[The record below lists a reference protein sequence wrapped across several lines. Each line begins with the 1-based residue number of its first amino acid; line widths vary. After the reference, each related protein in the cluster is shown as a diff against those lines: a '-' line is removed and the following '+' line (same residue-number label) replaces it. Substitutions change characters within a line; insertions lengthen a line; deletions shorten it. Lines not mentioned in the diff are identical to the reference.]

1 MKIANLFKLKTLALI
16 SALSVAAS
24 ANTYVDPILGNFM
37 NSRLVQST
45 KVIVLLKYDDNGI
58 PAPARYNS
66 PAIKKYLMN
75 LYRKAAQGVYQVI
88 VQNPNDMKLVDQFWI
103 NNSLG
108 VEVTPNGL
116 RKLTMVPNIEK
127 IYANRKVIYANPINA
142 RYANNRNESADYP
155 YDLKDLGI
163 DELMKSNPDILGQG
177 INVGVIDT
185 GMDGKHPILKDK
197 IALFY
202 DSVAGK
208 ITAPVDR
215 AEHGTHVSGT
225 IAGGDRTN
233 NNIGVAPGAKIIG
246 AAALDGYDK
255 MLQSM
260 QFMLDP
266 DGNPDTQD
274 APKLISNSWNAGGAP
289 DIELF
294 YRAIEA
300 WEAAGILPVFS
311 AGNSGPNPGTIT
323 TPHEHPSVIAIGATG
338 KDGKIA
344 NFSSRGPAK
353 FHGQII
359 QKPDFTAPGVDI
371 VSSVPGG
378 KMASM
383 SGTSMACPHAAGVA
397 ALLYQV
403 NKNFTPAQIKE
414 ILMKTLRY
422 VDGNGNAITAPK
434 WDPAYGF
441 GRINAFA
448 AVKAALGLTGRVRFQ
463 TGLET
468 FGFNTTLPRVQLSTM
483 SLSTKS
489 LVAPYPTE
497 ANKWIQVR
505 K

>member
-1 MKIANLFKLKTLALI
+1 MKISNILKLKTLVLL
-16 SALSVAAS
+16 STLSVMAT
-24 ANTYVDPILGNFM
+24 ANTYVDPLLGNFM
-37 NSRLVQST
+37 NSRLEQST
-45 KVIVLLKYDDNGI
+45 KVIVLLKYDATGI

-66 PAIKKYLMN
+66 PAVKKYLIN
-75 LYRKAAQGVYQVI
+75 LYRKAAQSVYSVI
-88 VQNPNDMKLVDQFWI
+88 VQNPKDMKLVDQFWI

-116 RKLTMVPNIEK
+116 RKLTTLPNVEK
-127 IYANRKVIYANPINA
+127 IYANRKVVYANPINA
-142 RYANNRNESADYP
+142 RYVSNRPATADYP

-163 DELMKSNPDILGQG
+163 DELMKSNPDILGKG
-177 INVGVIDT
+177 VNVGVIDT
-185 GMDGKHPILKDK
+185 GMDGSHPILKDK

-208 ITAPVDR
+208 ITEPVDR
-215 AEHGTHVSGT
+215 DKHGTHVSGT
-225 IAGGDRTN
+225 IAGGDRAS
-233 NNIGVAPGAKIIG
+233 NNIAVAPGAKIIG

-260 QFMLDP
+260 QFMIDP

-311 AGNSGPNPGTIT
+311 AGNSGPNAGTIT
-323 TPHEHPSVIAIGATG
+323 TPHEHPSVLAIGATG

-344 NFSSRGPAK
+344 NFSSRGPAQ
-353 FHGQII
+353 FHGKVV

-371 VSSVPGG
+371 ISSVPGG

-397 ALLYQV
+397 ALLFQV

-422 VDGNGNAITAPK
+422 VDGNGDAITAPQ

-448 AVKAALGLTGRVRFQ
+448 AVKAALGLTGQARFQ
-463 TGLET
+463 ARLEN
-468 FGFNTTLPRVQLSTM
+468 FGISTTIPTVRLTSLNLSTN
-483 SLSTKS
+483 S

>member
-1 MKIANLFKLKTLALI
+1 MKLTTLLKIKALVLVSAI
-16 SALSVAAS
+16 SVS
-24 ANTYVDPILGNFM
+24 APAVTFVDPLLNNFM
-37 NSRLVQST
+37 NSRLEQST
-45 KVIVLLKYDDNGI
+45 KVIVLLRYDDNGI

-66 PAIKKYLMN
+66 PAVKRYLMN
-75 LYRKAAQGVYQVI
+75 LYKKSAQSVYQVV
-88 VQNPNDMKLVDQFWI
+88 VQNPNEMKLVNQFWI

-108 VEVTPNGL
+108 LEVTPNGL
-116 RKLTMVPNIEK
+116 RKLTTLPNVEK
-127 IYANRKVIYANPINA
+127 IYANRKIVYVNPINA
-142 RYANNRNESADYP
+142 HYTNSRNRAAEYP

-163 DELMKSNPDILGQG
+163 DELMKSNPEVLGQG
-177 INVGVIDT
+177 VNVGVIDT
-185 GMDGKHPILKDK
+185 GMDGTHPILKNK

-202 DSVAGK
+202 DSVANK
-208 ITAPVDR
+208 ITEPVDR
-215 AEHGTHVSGT
+215 AQHGTHVSGT
-225 IAGGDRTN
+225 IAGGDREA

-260 QFMLDP
+260 QFMIDP

-311 AGNSGPNPGTIT
+311 AGNSGPGAGTIT
-323 TPHEHPSVIAIGATG
+323 TPHEHPSVLAIGATG
-338 KDGKIA
+338 QDQKIA
-344 NFSSRGPAK
+344 KFSSRGPAK
-353 FHGQII
+353 FHGKVI

-378 KMASM
+378 KLAAM

-403 NKNFTPAQIKE
+403 NKGFTPNQVKE
-414 ILMKTLRY
+414 IMMKTLRF
-422 VDGNGNAITAPK
+422 VDANGNPISAPQ

-441 GRINAFA
+441 GRINAYA
-448 AVKAALGLTGRVRFQ
+448 AVKAALSLTGRSRFQ
-463 TGLET
+463 SGLES
-468 FGFNTTLPRVQLSTM
+468 FALNTRPFIQLSNT
-483 SLSTKS
+483 SFSVKS
-489 LVAPYPTE
+489 LTAKYPTE

-505 K
+505 N

>member
-1 MKIANLFKLKTLALI
+1 MKMTNLLKLKTLALI
-16 SALSVAAS
+16 SALSVIAS

-37 NSRLVQST
+37 NSRLEQST
-45 KVIVLLKYDDNGI
+45 KVILLLKYDDNGI

-66 PAIKKYLMN
+66 PAVKKYLMT
-75 LYRKAAQGVYQVI
+75 LYKKAAQSVYQVI

-116 RKLTMVPNIEK
+116 RKLTMVPNVEK
-127 IYANRKVIYANPINA
+127 IYANRKVVYANPINA
-142 RYANNRNESADYP
+142 RYANNRTEAADYP

-177 INVGVIDT
+177 VNVGVIDT
-185 GMDGKHPILKDK
+185 GMDGAHPILKNK

-208 ITAPVDR
+208 ITTPVDR

-225 IAGGDRTN
+225 IAGGDRTTS
-233 NNIGVAPGAKIIG
+233 NIAVAPGAKIIG

-323 TPHEHPSVIAIGATG
+323 TPHEHPSVLAIGATG

-344 NFSSRGPAK
+344 NFSSRGPAT
-353 FHGQII
+353 FHGKSI

-397 ALLYQV
+397 ALLFQV

-422 VDGNGNAITAPK
+422 VDGNGNAIAAPK

-448 AVKAALGLTGRVRFQ
+448 AVKAALGLTGRARFQ
-463 TGLET
+463 AGLEN
-468 FGFNTTLPRVQLSTM
+468 FGFNTTIPRVQLSNM
-483 SLSTKS
+483 NLNSRS

-497 ANKWIQVR
+497 SNKWIQVR